1 MKYILRIFKRP
12 ASTKKT
18 SGGSNPPASLQ
29 RCVETAPQFFLML
42 KFPSSRRF
50 PIYGSKRLKRR
61 ELLTT
66 DTELKAMAAPAM
78 TGDKKPRAAKGI
90 PMLL

>member
-1 MKYILRIFKRP
+1 MWGAK
-12 ASTKKT
+12 
-18 SGGSNPPASLQ
+18 
-29 RCVETAPQFFLML
+29 L
-42 KFPSSRRF
+42 KVSEKHPV
-50 PIYGSKRLKRR
+50 YGSKRLKRR